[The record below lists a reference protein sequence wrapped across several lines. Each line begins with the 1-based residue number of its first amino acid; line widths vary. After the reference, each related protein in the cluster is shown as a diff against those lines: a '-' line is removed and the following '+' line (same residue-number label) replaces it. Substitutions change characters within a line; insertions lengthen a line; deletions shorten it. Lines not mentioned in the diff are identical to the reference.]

1 MRTFDIHGEL
11 KSLWQWD
18 VNRCLV
24 VNEYCDQVHF
34 ANRTTS
40 EALTLQVY
48 EENGQRLVN
57 VPNILLQTDG
67 PLEVYA
73 YVMGPSERYTKKDCR
88 LRVLARPKPAD
99 YVYTETEVLTYETLE
114 KRIKKIEETG
124 VSEEQIAQAV
134 ESYLNEH
141 PVGGGVD
148 FETDNTL
155 ILKDGVLSV
164 NTTDQMEQDNTLP
177 ITSAGV
183 YATVGNIDALLKTI

>member
-1 MRTFDIHGEL
+1 MRTFDIQGEF

-18 VNRCLV
+18 VNRRLV

-88 LRVLARPKPAD
+88 FRVLTRPRPAD
-99 YVYTETEVLTYETLE
+99 YVYTEVEILNYETLE
-114 KRIKKIEETG
+114 KRMEAIEETG
-124 VSEEQIAQAV
+124 VSEEQLAKAV
-134 ESYLNEH
+134 EAYLSKN
-141 PVGGGVD
+141 PVGVPNGGKAGQYLRKKSDTDRDVEWAD
-148 FETDNTL
+148 FEIPQEYGL
-155 ILKDGVLSV
+155 I
-164 NTTDQMEQDNTLP
+164 TYDQDRT
-177 ITSAGV
+177 ITI
-183 YATVGNIDALLKTI
+183 T